1 MADEVGFGD
10 AKLGSTKLNWWRW
23 AWGGDCAEKN
33 RNSCAL
39 CCLGCSSSGPQFAHQ
54 QLRTASTRQL
64 FGFNTLDKFHDH
76 DTADRACQ
84 PVAIFT
90 L

>member
-33 RNSCAL
+33 RNICAL
-39 CCLGCSSSGPQFAHQ
+39 CCLGCSSSGPQFAHLQ
-54 QLRTASTRQL
+54 AHCLDSSTL
-64 FGFNTLDKFHDH
+64 PLTTLDKFHDD

-84 PVAIFT
+84 SVAIFP